1 MDDVLVFGS
10 NQRQPDDRLTA
21 ALKHTESRQV
31 WVHMQETRLPRA
43 CINQSGVQADPEKT
57 TLAIQVMKSPTNISE
72 MNRLLG
78 MANQLGKFTPK
89 LAELMNHYVYWSSK
103 TVPGSIRIS

>member
-1 MDDVLVFGS
+1 MSLDKCEFTCRKLVFLG
-10 NQRQPDDRLTA
+10 
-21 ALKHTESRQV
+21 HV
-31 WVHMQETRLPRA
+31 
-43 CINQSGVQADPEKT
+43 INQSGVQADPEKT
-57 TLAIQVMKSPTNISE
+57 TLAIQVMKFPTNISE

-89 LAELMNHYVYWSSK
+89 LAELMNHYMCWSSK